1 MSTPSETKE
10 LLKQIV
16 GAQRFAVLT
25 TLSNQQPYS
34 NLVAF
39 AVSDDLRQ
47 IVFATNRNTQ
57 KYRNILL
64 YDRIALLIDTRS
76 NNLPDFIKA
85 LAITALGVADEL
97 TGDERDKLVQ
107 SYLNKHPSLGEFLQR
122 PDVAII
128 RVLVTDYIIARF
140 DSAER
145 IRIDD
150 ISSLLRHS
158 LLN

>member
-16 GAQRFAVLT
+16 GAQRFAVLA

-64 YDRIALLIDTRS
+64 YDRVALLIDTRS
-76 NNLPDFIKA
+76 NRQSDFNRA
-85 LAITALGVADEL
+85 LAITVLGVASEL
-97 TGDERDKLVQ
+97 NGDNSDKLVQ
-107 SYLNKHPSLGEFLQR
+107 SYLDKHPSLGEFLQR
-122 PDVAII
+122 PDIAII
-128 RVLVTDYIIARF
+128 KVLVTDYILARF
-140 DSAER
+140 DGAER

-150 ISSLLRHS
+150 ISSL
-158 LLN
+158 